1 MGYVARVEEGHKAAG
16 ISNFCE
22 LVSSAMLMSNAVSK
36 SFELATFFGWFARG
50 TLARLIFRTLL
61 DYLLVAPR
69 LVDTR
74 YTFSR

>member
-1 MGYVARVEEGHKAAG
+1 
-16 ISNFCE
+16 
-22 LVSSAMLMSNAVSK
+22 MLMSNAASK
-36 SFELATFFGWFARG
+36 SFELATFFGWFATG
-50 TLARLIFRTLL
+50 SLARLIFRTLL

>member
-1 MGYVARVEEGHKAAG
+1 
-16 ISNFCE
+16 
-22 LVSSAMLMSNAVSK
+22 MLMSNAVSK